1 MDVTGIHCLLP
12 FLRKFKV
19 FTGLCYPCHSS
30 LTNSFLGGNWRDW
43 ERIETAVL
51 PKNLHKWLQLHS
63 QPMAVWIT
71 TNSYL
76 GASYVLKRITFL
88 IFERLQTMTFIE
100 RSKTGFKLQSK
111 KQWLRLSLRII
122 EYATNTCKKYFY
134 TFRINQ
140 ISFNYGE
147 RKKEQNNFYRQVKLC
162 WFPSLSLPHWKKNA
176 TTMQRK
182 PSVLH
187 ARNIHRIIRRS
198 NTLNKTC
205 QLRRFAYLKV
215 NFLVALVFTL
225 TFI

>member
-1 MDVTGIHCLLP
+1 MDVIGIHCLLP

-19 FTGLCYPCHSS
+19 FLGLCYPCHSS
-30 LTNSFLGGNWRDW
+30 LTNSFLGGW

-76 GASYVLKRITFL
+76 SASYVLKRITFL

-140 ISFNYGE
+140 ISCNYGE
-147 RKKEQNNFYRQVKLC
+147 RKKEQHNFYRQVKLC
-162 WFPSLSLPHWKKNA
+162 RFPSRSHCHIEKRTLPQCSANGV
-176 TTMQRK
+176 RK

-187 ARNIHRIIRRS
+187 ARKYSPNH
-198 NTLNKTC
+198 
-205 QLRRFAYLKV
+205 QKV
-215 NFLVALVFTL
+215 KHLE
-225 TFI
+225 

>member
-147 RKKEQNNFYRQVKLC
+147 RKKEQHNFYRQVKLC
-162 WFPSLSLPHWKKNA
+162 WFPSCHCHIEKERYYNA
-176 TTMQRK
+176 AQTECANR
-182 PSVLH
+182 PSCMHEIFTESSEGQTPWIKHV
-187 ARNIHRIIRRS
+187 S
-198 NTLNKTC
+198 WEDSPTLK
-205 QLRRFAYLKV
+205 
-215 NFLVALVFTL
+215 
-225 TFI
+225 

>member
-111 KQWLRLSLRII
+111 KQWLRFSLKII

-147 RKKEQNNFYRQVKLC
+147 RKKEQHNFYRQVKLC

-182 PSVLH
+182 
-187 ARNIHRIIRRS
+187 RS
-198 NTLNKTC
+198 AQTVRLACTKYSPNH
-205 QLRRFAYLKV
+205 QKV
-215 NFLVALVFTL
+215 KHLE
-225 TFI
+225 